1 MLGDNTFE
9 PTESFRIELFD
20 ASGANLPAAAATIE
34 IVDNDTAKSLSI
46 NNSSATTPKTFSGGQ
61 YADILIGGSGAD
73 TINGD
78 PAGQIGGGDAIT
90 GNGGADIL
98 TGGPGADRFHYS
110 VFSDSTLSSTDR
122 IRDLTLTGSDQDRI
136 ALAALPSALWNTGAI
151 TPASAT
157 LASAVAAA
165 FADKNVLTPGNQALA
180 AGEAVL
186 FAYDSTP
193 GNALTRQWFVAVN
206 DSTAAFSS
214 SSDLLINVTGL
225 KSSLTSGS
233 LTPGLLFAT
242 L

>member
-1 MLGDNTFE
+1 M
-9 PTESFRIELFD
+9 LFD
-20 ASGANLPAAAATIE
+20 MGN
-34 IVDNDTAKSLSI
+34 VNGSI
-46 NNSSATTPKTFSGGQ
+46 APTSNV
-61 YADILIGGSGAD
+61 
-73 TINGD
+73 TING
-78 PAGQIGGGDAIT
+78 GGV
-90 GNGGADIL
+90 
-98 TGGPGADRFHYS
+98 Y
-110 VFSDSTLSSTDR
+110 
-122 IRDLTLTGSDQDRI
+122 TLTGN
-136 ALAALPSALWNTGAI
+136 NTLNSLTFYNDGGAI

-165 FADKNVLTPGNQALA
+165 FADKNVATAGNQALA

-225 KSSLTSGS
+225 KSSFASGS